1 MVFGAAARRL
11 KVVILIVSTI
21 VLGTETSA
29 AQTGETT
36 GTIRGRVVDEGGRPV
51 VTATVVV
58 AGSDL
63 FASTDANG
71 RYVVFDVPEG
81 IYLLEA
87 TSPGFSEATADSVR
101 VVAGETTEIDF
112 HLSSSK
118 RFL

>member
-11 KVVILIVSTI
+11 KVMILIVSTI
-21 VLGTETSA
+21 VLGTETSSA
-29 AQTGETT
+29 ATT
-36 GTIRGRVVDEGGRPV
+36 GTIRGRVVDEGGRPL

-63 FASTDANG
+63 LASTDANG

-101 VVAGETTEIDF
+101 VVAGETTELRIGSD
-112 HLSSSK
+112 
-118 RFL
+118 